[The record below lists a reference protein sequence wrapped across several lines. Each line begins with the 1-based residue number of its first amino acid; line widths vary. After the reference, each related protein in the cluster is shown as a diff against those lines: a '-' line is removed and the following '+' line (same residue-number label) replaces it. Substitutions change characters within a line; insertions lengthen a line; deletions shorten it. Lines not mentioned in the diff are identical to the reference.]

1 MKTEEKIAEIYF
13 KSIGYTNIEFE
24 PKGNRT
30 PDFVIDN
37 EVAIEVR
44 RLNQFHNGKPIE
56 NVKYNLIPKIIN
68 QLESF
73 GNRQNNKSAFVGIKY
88 SRPIK
93 INKKIK
99 AQINSILEI
108 HSYKMD
114 TQKDYKIND
123 NLELNIFPSSE
134 KLDFQFNFGSSI
146 DFNEGGFVL
155 GNIYESIKIIIEEK
169 TRLIEQYKPEY
180 KTWWLALIDNIGNG
194 LSEKEF
200 IQLRKSIDFD
210 LNFDKVLIISS
221 LNPIKGGE
229 ISIIQPTNP
238 LLKVSRL

>member
-1 MKTEEKIAEIYF
+1 LKREEKIAETYF
-13 KSIGYTNIEFE
+13 KSLGFTNIEFE

-30 PDFVIDN
+30 PDFVIEN
-37 EVAIEVR
+37 EIAIEVR

-56 NVKYNLIPKIIN
+56 KVQYNLIPKIVN

-73 GNRQNNKSAFVGIKY
+73 GNGKNSKSAFVGINY

-93 INKKIK
+93 IDKKIK
-99 AQINSILEI
+99 EQINSILEI
-108 HSYKMD
+108 HSSQMES
-114 TQKDYKIND
+114 QKEYKIND

-146 DFNEGGFVL
+146 DFNQGGFVL
-155 GNIYESIKIIIEEK
+155 GNIYESLKVIIEEK
-169 TRLIEQYKPEY
+169 TRLIDQYKPEY

-194 LSEKEF
+194 LSEKEMN
-200 IQLRKSIDFD
+200 QLRESIDFD
-210 LNFDKVLIISS
+210 LNFDKVFIISY

-229 ISIIQPTNP
+229 I
-238 LLKVSRL
+238 